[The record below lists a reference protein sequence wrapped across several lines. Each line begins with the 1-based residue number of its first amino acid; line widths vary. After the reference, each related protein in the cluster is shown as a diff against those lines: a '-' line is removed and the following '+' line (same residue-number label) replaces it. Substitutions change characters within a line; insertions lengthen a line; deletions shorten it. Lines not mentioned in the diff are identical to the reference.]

1 MNVIFAPSLT
11 NIVWRMPIFSVSII
25 FWVATRILRGGSSH
39 FSLGNKRCSDAGC
52 GQSCGKVGS
61 KLFFFIPFFCLLVQ
75 CTYLPF
81 SSSSYYIC
89 FLFCAFVHTHPPVLV
104 YLMSPPFWCLLPR
117 RTAFSV
123 FLLAGPLLSIDCTKY
138 PFTMACRY
146 SFLFAVK
153 RSYLHID
160 IQAKIMNCKQNG
172 GESVAHVADPK
183 PALCPQ
189 RSTPG
194 VRAWAFDKQCYSVL
208 GKYIST
214 FWFSINKL

>member
-1 MNVIFAPSLT
+1 MLRCWLWSVMWQGGLQAVLLHPFFLPSCAMY
-11 NIVWRMPIFSVSII
+11 IPPV
-25 FWVATRILRGGSSH
+25 
-39 FSLGNKRCSDAGC
+39 
-52 GQSCGKVGS
+52 
-61 KLFFFIPFFCLLVQ
+61 LFFFILYLLPFLCL
-75 CTYLPF
+75 CTYPPSCSCIFDVSSF
-81 SSSSYYIC
+81 SDVSFPGRLFLV
-89 FLFCAFVHTHPPVLV
+89 FLF
-104 YLMSPPFWCLLPR
+104 
-117 RTAFSV
+117 
-123 FLLAGPLLSIDCTKY
+123 AGPLLSMDCTKY